1 MKNILKIIGR
11 ITSKNIINSDY
22 DFNSINQPY
31 LEMKKISKKILNPF
45 LKKNT
50 PTKIVKKILN
60 YKFNLKKTF
69 YDIKKI

>member
-22 DFNSINQPY
+22 DFNSINQSY
-31 LEMKKISKKILNPF
+31 LKIKKISKKISNPF
-45 LKKNT
+45 LIKNT
-50 PTKIVKKILN
+50 ITKIANKILN
-60 YKFNLKKTF
+60 YNFNLKKIF